1 MNRYEPVWI
10 FVDLPEEKEA
20 RSKIR
25 MNQLK
30 EGLVHTRTAA
40 YLPYKDNVQR
50 VAKLGFSAKQLE
62 EQTRYKPESS
72 EDSIRYYPLT
82 ARYSA
87 GLLGIDTRDGSVV
100 ELLEKKEAL
109 ESVEPGEEEVRE
121 DEKPEDEAS

>member
-1 MNRYEPVWI
+1 M
-10 FVDLPEEKEA
+10 
-20 RSKIR
+20 R

-50 VAKLGFSAKQLE
+50 VAKLGYSAKE
-62 EQTRYKPESS
+62 VEKQTRYKPESS
-72 EDSIRYYPLT
+72 ADSIRYYLVT

-109 ESVEPGEEEVRE
+109 ESVEPGEKEVRE
-121 DEKPEDEAS
+121 DEKPEGEAS